1 MKFDRPPPEKK
12 SQQYNQWAVAIRSA
26 ARAVPLSREDRE
38 TNLSVRSLI
47 VICDYLVVSLSVCL
61 FSVCFSDLSSS
72 FVTCGKSVCVSF
84 CLSVFQISH
93 CHL

>member
-12 SQQYNQWAVAIRSA
+12 SQQYNQWAVAIRNA

-61 FSVCFSDLSSS
+61 FVCLFFRSLIVICDYLVVSLSVCL
-72 FVTCGKSVCVSF
+72 FV
-84 CLSVFQISH
+84 CLY
-93 CHL
+93 